1 MNHEAGQIVIVIEG
15 DPSQPDYVEN
25 AGGLFG
31 GIGSDGRKTAP

>member
-1 MNHEAGQIVIVIEG
+1 MKKAEEIIIVI
-15 DPSQPDYVEN
+15 DDDWSQPDYAEN